1 MPAASLDKFLS
12 FSQNTT
18 KDAPKGTVN
27 SAAIAAMLA
36 AESYI
41 SVGNPLKLLKSC
53 TCQSTAIVR
62 NHHKKSVKF
71 GGYSLQFARSSRAT
85 RNTQQQLVG

>member
-27 SAAIAAMLA
+27 SAAIASMLA

-62 NHHKKSVKF
+62 IHHKKISKIW
-71 GGYSLQFARSSRAT
+71 GL
-85 RNTQQQLVG
+85 